1 MVTDP
6 SSGLFRSQAA
16 PPPKARGAAS
26 PLEGLVRLLARQA
39 AGEAIA
45 SAKKARSEV
54 NPAAVTLSADK

>member
-1 MVTDP
+1 MAIDP

-39 AGEAIA
+39 AREAIA
-45 SAKKARSEV
+45 SAEKAQSEV
-54 NPAAVTLSADK
+54 NPATGALSAEK